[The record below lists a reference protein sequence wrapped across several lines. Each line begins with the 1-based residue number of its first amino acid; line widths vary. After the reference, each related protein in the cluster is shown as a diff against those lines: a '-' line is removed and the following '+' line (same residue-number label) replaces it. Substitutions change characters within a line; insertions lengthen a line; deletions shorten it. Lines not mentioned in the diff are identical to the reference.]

1 MRVQCAWCGKDMGEK
16 PPYDDPS
23 TTHSICESCLAEAF
37 KSAFPLISPPPGV
50 KEQSLN
56 LLLTE
61 LSEK

>member
-1 MRVQCAWCGKDMGEK
+1 MGEK